1 MSDQSTQA
9 SYEEK
14 AKSTFSAERKEDF
27 FVLGVAA
34 IIVLLVLAGV
44 IGPNFYRSLFF

>member
-1 MSDQSTQA
+1 MNDKSTQDDYA
-9 SYEEK
+9 EK

-27 FVLGVAA
+27 FVLGLAA
-34 IIVLLVLAGV
+34 VVVVLVLTGV

>member
-1 MSDQSTQA
+1 MSEQPTQNDYA
-9 SYEEK
+9 EK

-34 IIVLLVLAGV
+34 VVVVLVLTGV